1 MCGERELDVAASW
14 AREQIKLDALGSRR
28 YTNVHYTAHYT
39 RHRSNPE
46 SESES
51 CNLLQRRFG
60 DSNDSDPGKRFWTPE
75 TSLQIVSNRGLKT
88 PRIGSLTSPIVLLVD
103 K

>member
-1 MCGERELDVAASW
+1 MCGERKLDVAASW
-14 AREQIKLDALGSRR
+14 ARGQIKLDALGSRR
-28 YTNVHYTAHYT
+28 YTNMHYIAHYT

-51 CNLLQRRFG
+51 CNLLQRRFS

-75 TSLQIVSNRGLKT
+75 TSLQIISNRGLKT
-88 PRIGSLTSPIVLLVD
+88 PRIGSLTSPNVLR
-103 K
+103 